1 MSIDAPLEYK
11 SRTHLASSVRRLKKW
26 HIRVPDFKV
35 QVLGF
40 GVGYPG
46 ILTGS
51 SGSAKVAV

>member
-1 MSIDAPLEYK
+1 MDSIKPILVI
-11 SRTHLASSVRRLKKW
+11 TFNVRRLKKW
-26 HIRVPDFKV
+26 HIRVPVFKV

-40 GVGYPG
+40 GVWIPW

>member
-1 MSIDAPLEYK
+1 M
-11 SRTHLASSVRRLKKW
+11 RRLKKW